1 MAKVQTSGGAEKSP
15 LRNVGIPPPFLLTG
29 SIKQPDILPDN
40 HTVPRQLVCTSAGS
54 QAQEPYKMSAER
66 VIVSTSC
73 PACGGV
79 PTAIPTATAS
89 GRLKP
94 PKPGEAQGNPT
105 MSCTMN
111 FTGVTPK
118 LSDTGAELDPL

>member
-1 MAKVQTSGGAEKSP
+1 
-15 LRNVGIPPPFLLTG
+15 
-29 SIKQPDILPDN
+29 
-40 HTVPRQLVCTSAGS
+40 
-54 QAQEPYKMSAER
+54 MSTER

-73 PACGGV
+73 PACNGV

-89 GRLKP
+89 GKLKLSNP
-94 PKPGEAQGNPT
+94 SRGEAQGNPT

-111 FTGVTPK
+111 FTGVTLK